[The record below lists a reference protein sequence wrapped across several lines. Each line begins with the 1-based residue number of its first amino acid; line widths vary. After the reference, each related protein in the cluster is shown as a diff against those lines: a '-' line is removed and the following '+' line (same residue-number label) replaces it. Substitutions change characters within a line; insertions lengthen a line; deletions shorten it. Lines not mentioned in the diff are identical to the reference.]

1 MQTKRIEGVGIF
13 SENGNFTFDSG
24 LPLAEPVLEKG
35 VGTHHGV
42 FKVTKNASACFTPAS
57 TRTFTPPSL
66 LDVLRDDNLIVKR
79 TTRNFLVVMKFPI
92 FETDED
98 TVAYHKT
105 MWNKT
110 RKAINASREEIKKT
124 F

>member
-1 MQTKRIEGVGIF
+1 MQKKKIEGVGIF
-13 SENGNFTFDSG
+13 MEGGHFSFDSG
-24 LPLAEPVLEKG
+24 LPLVEPVLEEG
-35 VGTHHGV
+35 VGSRRGTLIV
-42 FKVTKNASACFTPAS
+42 EQNAVVNFIADIPRAI
-57 TRTFTPPSL
+57 TPPAM
-66 LDVLRDDNLIVKR
+66 DEVLKEENLSVKR
-79 TTRNFLVVMKFPI
+79 TTRNFIVTMKFPI

-98 TVAYHKT
+98 TTAYHKT